1 MQKKHYESAV
11 IINAAIEE
19 EQIEATIN
27 RISELI
33 RVNGGEIFEVE
44 KWGRKRL
51 AYTLDKTKSG
61 YYVIFRFAAPTDLI
75 AKLERMYQ
83 LDEFVLRFL
92 TIVLDK
98 FALEYIEKTKA
109 AKAQEAEAAQAE
121 AAPAE
126 EPAPAKTE
134 EKTDKEVQ

>member
-1 MQKKHYESAV
+1 MLKKHYESAV

-33 RVNGGEIFEVE
+33 RVNGGEIVDLD

-51 AYTLDKTKSG
+51 AYTVEKTKSG
-61 YYVIFRFAAPTDLI
+61 YYVIFHFVAPTDLI

-83 LDEFVLRFL
+83 LDEFILRHL
-92 TIVLDK
+92 IIVLDK
-98 FALEYIEKTKA
+98 FALEYMEKN
-109 AKAQEAEAAQAE
+109 KAQKTQEKLDELVAADTNL
-121 AAPAE
+121 PSN
-126 EPAPAKTE
+126 E
-134 EKTDKEVQ
+134 EKTENEA